1 MARGRATVDGR
12 TWRLAGAAILAG
24 SAVAAAACGAR
35 VAERGAVAPAASAS
49 APPAA
54 VASGP
59 LPQPRPVAPR
69 RDLDYGAGPPRWQCS
84 PELVAQLEAPLPP
97 PRVDRPA
104 GAGVAPSTRGCAEHA
119 PRLRE
124 GALRAAD
131 HRLEASRRE
140 YLRLQCTPPRLV
152 PVSEKGWA
160 ARQSGTN
167 VQVPGV
173 DEPDFVKLDGPRLYT
188 LSGTKLRIFDV
199 AAPARARPVGEATL
213 DGPARKLFAAG
224 NRLVVYSSMDPPA
237 GRAATPECT
246 YGYDCVP
253 AGDGAATRISVLD
266 VSRPGAPK
274 TLRTIDVSG
283 SFIAARRVGDAV
295 HTVVHDDRI
304 GPPGLR
310 FSPERELAGPED
322 AEREFARLREENR
335 RAILAADPSV
345 FLPTAREAGQPG
357 AGACRIHVAPGADA
371 AGFTSIISLDLGAS
385 SGFHREIVQTQPG
398 FTYASKDALYLAVPQ
413 LARRDLYP
421 DWAHTGDTLIHAFD
435 FAGGASTYAASGVV
449 RGRLLNQFSMD
460 EHEGHLRVATTVGRA
475 PDPAAHSLV
484 SVLRRQRA
492 ELATVGVLDRLAPS
506 EDIRSVR
513 FDGAR
518 GFVVTFK
525 KTDPLF
531 ALDLSQPTAPRVLAE
546 LKIPGFSTYM
556 HLMDP
561 EHLLTIGYDA
571 EDQGKFAYFQG
582 VLLQIFDVQKPSEPR
597 LLHRA
602 VIGTRGSSSEALTN
616 HLAFTYF
623 APKELLSLPMTICE
637 GGQGPQHGTSQFSG
651 LLLYRASAQRGF
663 QPLGRVAQGQAF
675 CGAWWSSASSA
686 VKRSFVTGDHV
697 LSVSDQEVKV
707 RRIQAPSKELVT
719 LTMQ

>member
-1 MARGRATVDGR
+1 MDRR
-12 TWRLAGAAILAG
+12 TWRLAGAAIVAG
-24 SAVAAAACGAR
+24 VVAAAAACGSRLAGL
-35 VAERGAVAPAASAS
+35 GAVAPAASAT
-49 APPAA
+49 PAA

-59 LPQPRPVAPR
+59 SPPPRPVAPR
-69 RDLDYGAGPPRWQCS
+69 RDLDPGDRPPDWQCS
-84 PELVAQLEAPLPP
+84 TELLAQLEAPVPP
-97 PRVDRPA
+97 PRIARPA

-124 GALRAAD
+124 DALRAAD
-131 HRLEASRRE
+131 DRIEATRRAYLRFRCTPMRLENASDDGR
-140 YLRLQCTPPRLV
+140 
-152 PVSEKGWA
+152 S

-199 AAPARARPVGEATL
+199 AAPARARAVGEATL

-224 NRLVVYSSMDPPA
+224 NRLVVYSSIDPPA
-237 GRAATPECT
+237 GRAASPECT

-253 AGDGAATRISVLD
+253 TGDGAATRISVLD
-266 VSRPGAPK
+266 VSQPGAPT

-295 HTVVHDDRI
+295 HTVVHDARI

-310 FSPERELAGPED
+310 FAPDRLLAGPEE

-345 FLPTAREAGQPG
+345 FLPSAREAGQPG

-371 AGFTSIISLDLGAS
+371 AGFTSIVSFDLGAS
-385 SGFHREIVQTQPG
+385 GGLHREIVQTQPG

-413 LARRDLYP
+413 LARRELYP
-421 DWAHTGDTLIHAFD
+421 DWEHTGDTLIHAFD
-435 FAGGASTYAASGVV
+435 LAGGASSYAASGVV
-449 RGRLLNQFSMD
+449 RGRLVNQFAID

-475 PDPAAHSLV
+475 PDPAAHSIV

-492 ELATVGVLDRLAPS
+492 ELAAVGVLDRLAPS

-513 FDGAR
+513 FDGGR

-561 EHLLTIGYDA
+561 AHLLTIGYDA
-571 EDQGKFAYFQG
+571 EDQGKFAYFRG
-582 VLLQIFDVQKPSEPR
+582 VLLQIFDVRTPSEPR

-637 GGQGPQHGTSQFSG
+637 GGRGPEHGTRQFSG
-651 LLLYRASAQRGF
+651 LLLYRASARRGF
-663 QPLGRVAQGQAF
+663 QPLGRVAQGDAL

-697 LSVSDQEVKV
+697 LSVSDREVKV
-707 RRIQAPSKELVT
+707 RRIQAPSTELVT
-719 LTMQ
+719 LEMR